1 MTRAGHGGGTG
12 SPMGE
17 TGSPRRTEGE
27 RPRTRS
33 TATRRSRV
41 RHVLG
46 WASWPFFA
54 WRPHPAE
61 GLPSPDRR
69 GDPRAVRSIVQAGC
83 TLLAV
88 ALIIDLWLWRGLW
101 LPGAP
106 LFLLGHFVWISG
118 VSSLLL
124 LNSGFLQHLDGRR
137 LERLG
142 LANLLTVVRA
152 SFLPVLLYLLWLSRW
167 TSALGVYAVLA
178 LTDVIDGAVARRR
191 HEESKLGFVLDPFV
205 DILFHLG
212 VLLSLSAVGV
222 LSWLTG
228 TLVAA
233 RYLLLLGGCGALY
246 LAKGEIWIQPT
257 PFGKMTGIAISLL
270 TGFLLLVL
278 GLERATPG
286 LRRGIDR
293 GLAVVFAATVLHV
306 LMIGRTNF
314 RRPVAGGVAV
324 YRRGWGLLLS
334 RDARRRDADRDR
346 GGRP

>member
-1 MTRAGHGGGTG
+1 VHAGYAL
-12 SPMGE
+12 S
-17 TGSPRRTEGE
+17 
-27 RPRTRS
+27 
-33 TATRRSRV
+33 
-41 RHVLG
+41 
-46 WASWPFFA
+46 
-54 WRPHPAE
+54 
-61 GLPSPDRR
+61 
-69 GDPRAVRSIVQAGC
+69 
-83 TLLAV
+83 AV
-88 ALIIDLWLWRGLW
+88 ALGIDLWLWRGLY
-101 LPGAP
+101 LPGAL
-106 LFLLGHFVWISG
+106 LFLLGHLVWISAVG
-118 VSSLLL
+118 SLLL
-124 LNSGFLQHLDGRR
+124 LNSGFLQHLDGRP

-142 LANLLTVVRA
+142 LANLLTVLRA
-152 SFLPVLLYLLWLSRW
+152 SFLPLLLYLLWLGRW
-167 TSALGVYAVLA
+167 TSALGVYAVLG

-222 LSWLTG
+222 LSWFTG

-257 PFGKMTGIAISLL
+257 PFGKMTGILISLL

-286 LRRGIDR
+286 LRRGIDL
-293 GLAVVFAATVLHV
+293 GLAIIFAAAVLHV
-306 LMIGRTNF
+306 LVIGRINF
-314 RRPVAGGVAV
+314 RRPVSGGVAV

-334 RDARRRDADRDR
+334 RGAQRSDADRDR